1 MESPLESCKTGEVK
15 KLGFAPWRYAE
26 ECVLLKCLGVLFPY
40 KDFLTIQGL
49 SCDEM
54 LGLFF
59 VFVRFLLQTPSISR
73 VMFTNCGELKMSCY
87 IPVTNLTRYQNP
99 NHSVPRSF
107 LCRNP

>member
-1 MESPLESCKTGEVK
+1 MCA
-15 KLGFAPWRYAE
+15 FI
-26 ECVLLKCLGVLFPY
+26 LKCLGVLFPY

-73 VMFTNCGELKMSCY
+73 VMFTNCGELKSIKTPITQSLGVFY
-87 IPVTNLTRYQNP
+87 VETHEVIRWILE
-99 NHSVPRSF
+99 F
-107 LCRNP
+107 LAMM